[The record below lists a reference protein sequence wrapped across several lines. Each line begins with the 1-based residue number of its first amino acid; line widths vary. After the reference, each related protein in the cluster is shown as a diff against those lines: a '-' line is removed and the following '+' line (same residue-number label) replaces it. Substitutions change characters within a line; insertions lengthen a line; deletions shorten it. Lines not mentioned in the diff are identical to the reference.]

1 MNLSNEVIYMFSRYE
16 GIAWEE
22 RFLPRLSTREIAEL
36 PKEKALV
43 ILSIG
48 AVEQHGPHLPVMTDA
63 LIGEALLTRTMEKVD
78 ASLPIWLLPPL
89 AYGKSNEHT
98 GFAGTIS
105 LSSSTLQQVIIDIA
119 HSLHLSGFRKLLL
132 LNSHGGNMDLL
143 NLVSREIRIATGMTI
158 FYIMPHQLDS
168 FEDILAEEEREFG
181 IHGGDYE
188 TSLLKAIKPHW
199 VQDAYAVKEIPDLHN
214 YRFLTLEGRV
224 RFAWKTADI
233 TASGVMG
240 DATAATADKGVLFM
254 ERITGQLA
262 QALVELCDFD
272 IEQLNP
278 SRTQKEPLH
287 EISIHSDRSW

>member
-1 MNLSNEVIYMFSRYE
+1 MFSRYE
-16 GIAWEE
+16 GTAWEA
-22 RFLPRLSTREIAEL
+22 RFLPRLSSREIAEL

-63 LIGEALLTRTMEKVD
+63 LIGEALLTRTMEKLNAD
-78 ASLPIWLLPPL
+78 LPIWLLPPL

-105 LSSSTLQQVIIDIA
+105 LSSSTLQHVILDIA
-119 HSLHLSGFRKLLL
+119 HSLRLSGFHKLLL
-132 LNSHGGNMDLL
+132 LNSHGGNVDLL
-143 NLVSREIRIATGMTI
+143 NLVSREIRIATGMTV

-199 VQDAYAVKEIPDLHN
+199 VSDAYAVKEIPDMQK
-214 YRFLTLEGRV
+214 YRYLTLEGKV

-233 TASGVMG
+233 SASGVMG
-240 DATAATADKGVLFM
+240 DATSATADKGTLFM
-254 ERITGQLA
+254 ERITDQLA

-272 IEQLNP
+272 IAQLN
-278 SRTQKEPLH
+278 SFRTPKELH
-287 EISIHSDRSW
+287 SQ